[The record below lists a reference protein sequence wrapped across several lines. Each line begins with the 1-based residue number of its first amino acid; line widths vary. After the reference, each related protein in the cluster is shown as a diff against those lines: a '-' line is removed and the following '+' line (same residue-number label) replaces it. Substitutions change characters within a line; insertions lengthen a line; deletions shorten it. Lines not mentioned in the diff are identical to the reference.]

1 LHLSG
6 IKKALRVPL
15 IRTPGTT
22 RCKST
27 LKTQNINFTKNNF
40 IHPVVDPNYE
50 SIDQV
55 QVQLV
60 QFRFSTGNKV
70 NSVNRESNKRK
81 LHKYTCNSYRLYHSI
96 SCQNILCPNITVLY
110 DKRSQTIWRIE
121 KLRQCTW
128 FKKKTLYTDMK
139 GHARVR
145 IACAMVATSSKSVQ
159 P

>member
-1 LHLSG
+1 MRDSYIKGRECLLHLSG

-15 IRTPGTT
+15 LRTPGTT

-27 LKTQNINFTKNNF
+27 LKTQTINFTKKNF

-96 SCQNILCPNITVLY
+96 SCPNYIVSKYNCSL
-110 DKRSQTIWRIE
+110 RQTITNNMANRKI
-121 KLRQCTW
+121 
-128 FKKKTLYTDMK
+128 KTT
-139 GHARVR
+139 H
-145 IACAMVATSSKSVQ
+145 MV
-159 P
+159 